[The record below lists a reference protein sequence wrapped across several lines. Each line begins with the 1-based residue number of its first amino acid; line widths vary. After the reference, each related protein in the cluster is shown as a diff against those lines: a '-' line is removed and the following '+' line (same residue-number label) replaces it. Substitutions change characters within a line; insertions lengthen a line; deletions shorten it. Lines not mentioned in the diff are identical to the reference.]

1 VPPPTVTP
9 LVWSANG
16 SVSPTSVRRGH
27 PIKVS
32 AKVAATKTTK
42 GRVELRLFD
51 PSGTRIWR
59 KVYPDGTFTAGV
71 ARSFAPRI
79 TIGSTRRTGTWK
91 VSLRIFT
98 PGGKKL
104 LKTKTIATFRVT
116 R

>member
-1 VPPPTVTP
+1 MTPTT
-9 LVWSANG
+9 
-16 SVSPTSVRRGH
+16 VRRGH
-27 PIKVS
+27 AIKIS
-32 AKVAATKTTK
+32 AKVSATKTTK

-51 PSGTRIWR
+51 SAGNRIWR

-71 ARSFAPRI
+71 ARSFAPKI

-91 VSLRIFT
+91 ISLRIFT

-104 LKTKTIATFRVT
+104 LKTKTIATFRVK